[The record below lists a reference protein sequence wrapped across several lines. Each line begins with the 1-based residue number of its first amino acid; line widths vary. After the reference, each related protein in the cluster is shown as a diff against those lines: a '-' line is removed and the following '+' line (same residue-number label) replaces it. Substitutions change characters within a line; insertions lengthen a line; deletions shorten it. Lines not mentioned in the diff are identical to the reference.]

1 MKQTM
6 FALGIS
12 LFLLTGCGSGGGG
25 TPSSPTTP
33 TTPTAP
39 ANRAPVINALNF
51 APAFGIAQ
59 LTQFSFNASASDPD
73 ADGVTYSWDVGGN
86 AFTGSSGTIVFSTG
100 GQSTARVTVSDGKGG
115 TVSDSRTFVVGSMSG
130 QWSGIVD
137 TTSCTGITKPM
148 TATLVQNLGLVTGT
162 IGFPNGLCSFSGG
175 SAKTD
180 PAEPGRIDA

>member
-6 FALGIS
+6 FAFGIS

-25 TPSSPTTP
+25 TPSSPSTP

-39 ANRAPVINALNF
+39 ANHAPVINALNF

-100 GQSTARVTVSDGKGG
+100 GQRASRRALRAWQGG
-115 TVSDSRTFVVGSMSG
+115 TPFYS
-130 QWSGIVD
+130 
-137 TTSCTGITKPM
+137 PPL
-148 TATLVQNLGLVTGT
+148 LV
-162 IGFPNGLCSFSGG
+162 
-175 SAKTD
+175 
-180 PAEPGRIDA
+180 

>member
-1 MKQTM
+1 MKQTTM
-6 FALGIS
+6 FAIGIS
-12 LFLLTGCGSGGGG
+12 LFVFTGCGSGGGG
-25 TPSSPTTP
+25 PPSSPSTP
-33 TTPTAP
+33 TTPTAPAAP

-115 TVSDSRTFVVGSMSG
+115 TVSDSR
-130 QWSGIVD
+130 
-137 TTSCTGITKPM
+137 
-148 TATLVQNLGLVTGT
+148 
-162 IGFPNGLCSFSGG
+162 
-175 SAKTD
+175 
-180 PAEPGRIDA
+180 